1 METDVEIGRRKRPN
15 QSQGKLITFVAYTL
29 REVMKRY
36 WILLLI
42 FVGSF
47 SAYAQETSEPP
58 VNNPQEQPRS
68 YSPAE
73 ILMIHAAKKYQL
85 AMRYNDLEGAKQ
97 ALYSILAENPQNDSV
112 LYSLSYLYLERG
124 QFASAAISAKDL
136 TTLNP
141 EHTGGMEILGISYEN
156 LGLQDKAL
164 EAYEDLYFKTSD
176 YQTLYKVAF
185 LQYQL
190 GKFNESLQ
198 NADILLSKPEADEL
212 KAVFQT
218 TDEQQKE
225 YPIRVALLNLK
236 GMNAKG
242 LALNDDARKYFEEA
256 LALAPDFKLAQD
268 GLAELK

>member
-1 METDVEIGRRKRPN
+1 MK
-15 QSQGKLITFVAYTL
+15 KLC
-29 REVMKRY
+29 
-36 WILLLI
+36 ILLLLLGT
-42 FVGSF
+42 VLPSF
-47 SAYAQETSEPP
+47 AQEQAEPP
-58 VNNPQEQPRS
+58 VNTPEEQRPFT
-68 YSPAE
+68 PAE
-73 ILMIHAAKKYQL
+73 ILMIHAAKKYNL

-97 ALYSILAENPQNDSV
+97 ALYSILAENPSNDSV

-185 LQYQL
+185 LQYQI
-190 GKFNESLQ
+190 GKYTESLQ

-212 KAVFQT
+212 KAVFPSSGG
-218 TDEQQKE
+218 EQKE

-236 GMNAKG
+236 GANAKG
-242 LALNDDARKYFEEA
+242 LALNDDARKYYEEA

-268 GLAELK
+268 ALAELK